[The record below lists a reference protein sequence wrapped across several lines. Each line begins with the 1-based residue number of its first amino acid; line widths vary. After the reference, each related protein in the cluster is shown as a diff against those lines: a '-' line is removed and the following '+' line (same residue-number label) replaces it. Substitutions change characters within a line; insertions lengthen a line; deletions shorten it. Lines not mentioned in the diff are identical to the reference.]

1 MKVSGFSSSP
11 LTSLPLPLPVQEDHD
26 TKEVVVDTTGVKA
39 NNKVGDDGNDQASD
53 YKIEDYEIDD
63 YEIEDD
69 KINFY
74 KIDNDEIDEIDKI
87 DDEADNKRLT
97 TRTKDAND
105 AVLGWMRVWVGT

>member
-1 MKVSGFSSSP
+1 MWLSVKVSGFSSSP

-53 YKIEDYEIDD
+53 YKIEDYEID
-63 YEIEDD
+63 
-69 KINFY
+69 
-74 KIDNDEIDEIDKI
+74 EIDKI